1 MINII
6 GAILVI
12 LVIPIA
18 LWDAN
23 NGFVVRWRR
32 LALLAAVL
40 AGMAFLA
47 APAAAHDHDHPELDA
62 WYKSLMMP
70 DMPNIPC
77 CGKADAYWCDKIN
90 VKDGKTFC
98 TITDDRPNEPLHRM
112 PVPVGTVIEIPDH
125 KLTWKYGNPTG
136 HAIVFLSRQMSV
148 YCFVQGGGV

>member
-1 MINII
+1 MMESI
-6 GAILVI
+6 GAILI
-12 LVIPIA
+12 IWAIFLA
-18 LWDAN
+18 LWN
-23 NGFVVRWRR
+23 KGNWFVPYMLAFGMVF
-32 LALLAAVL
+32 LALGFAVNS
-40 AGMAFLA
+40 AR
-47 APAAAHDHDHPELDA
+47 AHDHDRPELDA

-98 TITDDRPNEPLHRM
+98 TITDDRPNGPLHRM